1 MHIPASARRTC
12 LAGACPPRGFAAS
25 PGRPSL
31 AHLSHC
37 RVATQGSGPYMRLS
51 SCVPR
56 RVPPARAVG
65 AICAVLLLR
74 GRTSFS
80 LPALLRAVE
89 RIFACPVRFRGRAAR
104 PRNRLY
110 TAGTTA
116 GLYTADP
123 GNARYTQCLGCQL
136 TGQSQVAQSALVTLD
151 SPFAFA
157 RPAPLRVRPAPLCVA
172 CLLFGIGDADL
183 PNSRCRGCR
192 QSVEPA
198 NTSLLTAR
206 RLRPAG
212 LRPASRRL
220 SRRSSTQ
227 ERTPARQRWP
237 PPPTPRQSPPGA
249 GHGVGLV
256 TGHGAAAGVRVTQ
269 DPPGRPV

>member
-1 MHIPASARRTC
+1 M
-12 LAGACPPRGFAAS
+12 
-25 PGRPSL
+25 
-31 AHLSHC
+31 
-37 RVATQGSGPYMRLS
+37 ATQGSGLDILLS

-56 RVPPARAVG
+56 RVPPAPAVG
-65 AICAVLLLR
+65 AICAVPLLR